1 VIYVVVIFGTV
12 ALLLFWST
20 WYFARLYGEELT
32 DSIKSHT
39 LIALTMNDL
48 GFYVHSFGTGS
59 NAEVDVFQNGK
70 IVASIKGEDRD
81 HIQLETDKLNDEE
94 SKALQQYGSL
104 IINAWDFVTNSQ
116 DLDEHFILRNQAY
129 YNEDEFRKAHKE
141 LEDTLDEYK
150 QQLEAIQTL
159 QEMNKQ
165 QEEDSND

>member
-1 VIYVVVIFGTV
+1 MIYIVVIFGTI
-12 ALLLFWST
+12 ALLLFCST

-48 GFYVHSFGTGS
+48 GFYTHSFGTGN

-70 IVASIKGEDRD
+70 IVASIKGEDRE
-81 HIQLETDKLNDEE
+81 HIQLETDELSDEE
-94 SKALQQYGSL
+94 AKALQQYGSL
-104 IINAWDFVTNSQ
+104 IINAWDFVINNQ
-116 DLDEHFILRNQAY
+116 DLKNHFILRNQAY
-129 YNEDEFRKAHKE
+129 YNEDEFRKAHEE

-159 QEMNKQ
+159 QEMNKR
-165 QEEDSND
+165 QEEQGND